1 MSAPIS
7 QIGDRLRTVKDSIA
21 ESALSAGRDPAEV
34 RLVAVSKY
42 AGVEQIRAAADSGQR
57 EFGENYVVDG
67 LRKIEALADLS
78 LCWHMIGQLQSNKAA
93 KAARGFQVIQSLST
107 ISAAAA
113 ISRAMQGSG
122 ESRSCLLQIRLGGP
136 VGRGGVE
143 PEQAQDIA
151 AEIAEL
157 PGIILDGVMG
167 VAPVGERPG
176 PHFAGLRE
184 LCEKL
189 RAQALP
195 SAPFTEISAGMSSD
209 FDAAIAEGA
218 TSVRIGRAIFG
229 ELRTHEGEMK

>member
-1 MSAPIS
+1 VSAPIS
-7 QIGDRLRTVKDSIA
+7 QIGDRLRAVKDAIA
-21 ESALSAGRDPAEV
+21 ESALKAGRDPAEV

-42 AGVEQIRAAADSGQR
+42 AGVEQIRAAADAGQC

-67 LRKIEALADLS
+67 LRKIEVLADRL
-78 LCWHMIGQLQSNKAA
+78 LRWHMIGQLQSNKAA

-113 ISRAMQGSG
+113 ISRAMQDSG

-143 PEQAQDIA
+143 PEQAQETA
-151 AEIAEL
+151 GEIAEL

-176 PHFAGLRE
+176 PHFARLRE
-184 LCEKL
+184 LCENL
-189 RAQALP
+189 RAQAFS
-195 SAPFTEISAGMSSD
+195 SAPFTEISAGMSLD
-209 FDAAIAEGA
+209 FDEAIAEGA

-229 ELRTHEGEMK
+229 ESRVHEGEMK